1 MKRSTDPNSIDP
13 NSIDPISSNP
23 NSIDPN
29 STDPISSNPDD
40 VDTENEKGLLDGIT
54 VLSLEQA
61 VALPYGTWR
70 LALEGARVIRIEPLW
85 GDPNRKVG
93 PSVPGAQWL
102 TGYFIST
109 NTNKESITLDLNRSR
124 GRELLGELI
133 SKLDVDV
140 FACNQIPKNYAKL
153 GIDHQRLSAIK
164 PDLIWVGVS
173 GFGPGRSEPAYDP
186 MIQAYSGVS
195 ATNGE
200 PDTPPQ
206 KFGVSIADLECAN
219 QVFTETIK
227 ALWQR
232 DRTGKGARVD
242 VTLLES
248 CLSLLAL
255 HIGMESLGHHQEK
268 AGNGHPIFAPVGVFP
283 TLDGHICLAVGND
296 AQWQAFV
303 KIPAFRE
310 FDRPEFVTNNLRQAG
325 RRKLEADI
333 GICFFAHGTDQ
344 LMDRL
349 TASKVPAAPVHT
361 IAQTLTIDDLSKRL
375 LRLHDDR
382 TGLEMALAPPP
393 VLPTVM
399 PELTLPPKLGE
410 QNEKIYGRL
419 GYDIAEL
426 REQGLVS

>member
-1 MKRSTDPNSIDP
+1 
-13 NSIDPISSNP
+13 
-23 NSIDPN
+23 
-29 STDPISSNPDD
+29 
-40 VDTENEKGLLDGIT
+40 
-54 VLSLEQA
+54 
-61 VALPYGTWR
+61 
-70 LALEGARVIRIEPLW
+70 
-85 GDPNRKVG
+85 
-93 PSVPGAQWL
+93 
-102 TGYFIST
+102 
-109 NTNKESITLDLNRSR
+109 
-124 GRELLGELI
+124 
-133 SKLDVDV
+133 
-140 FACNQIPKNYAKL
+140 
-153 GIDHQRLSAIK
+153 
-164 PDLIWVGVS
+164 
-173 GFGPGRSEPAYDP
+173 
-186 MIQAYSGVS
+186 
-195 ATNGE
+195 
-200 PDTPPQ
+200 
-206 KFGVSIADLECAN
+206 
-219 QVFTETIK
+219 
-227 ALWQR
+227 
-232 DRTGKGARVD
+232 
-242 VTLLES
+242 
-248 CLSLLAL
+248 
-255 HIGMESLGHHQEK
+255 
-268 AGNGHPIFAPVGVFP
+268 
-283 TLDGHICLAVGND
+283 VGND